1 MCKPR
6 FRYSS
11 MERRRFGQTDMNVTV
26 LGFGGSEIGN
36 ASAELVD
43 RLLNSALDAGINV
56 IDTAECYEQSEEL
69 IGKVASKR
77 RHEFFLFT
85 KCGHPRGVGSQDW
98 SRASILESIQRSLQR
113 LQTDRVDLI
122 QLHGASEAVM
132 KGGDAIAAL
141 ETARE
146 KGLVRY
152 IGYSGDSQSARYAVE
167 CGAFDALQ
175 TSISLADQEAI
186 ALTLP
191 VAREKKMGVIAK
203 RPLANVAWKTAHRPI
218 KSYHHQYWERLRK
231 LHYDFINDGSIEESV
246 ATALRFTLS
255 VPGVHTAIVGTTKPE
270 RWDQNAK
277 MIADELLPEAQF
289 QAIRERWDDV
299 APKTWIG
306 QP

>member
-1 MCKPR
+1 
-6 FRYSS
+6 
-11 MERRRFGQTDMNVTV
+11 
-26 LGFGGSEIGN
+26 
-36 ASAELVD
+36 
-43 RLLNSALDAGINV
+43 
-56 IDTAECYEQSEEL
+56 
-69 IGKVASKR
+69 
-77 RHEFFLFT
+77 
-85 KCGHPRGVGSQDW
+85 
-98 SRASILESIQRSLQR
+98 
-113 LQTDRVDLI
+113 
-122 QLHGASEAVM
+122 
-132 KGGDAIAAL
+132 
-141 ETARE
+141 
-146 KGLVRY
+146 
-152 IGYSGDSQSARYAVE
+152 
-167 CGAFDALQ
+167 
-175 TSISLADQEAI
+175 
-186 ALTLP
+186 
-191 VAREKKMGVIAK
+191 MGVIAK

>member
-1 MCKPR
+1 
-6 FRYSS
+6 
-11 MERRRFGQTDMNVTV
+11 MEKRRLGQTDMNVTV
-26 LGFGGSEIGN
+26 LGFGGSDIGHAN
-36 ASAELVD
+36 AELVD
-43 RLLNSALDAGINV
+43 RLLKSALDAGINV
-56 IDTAECYEQSEEL
+56 IDTAECYEQSEEF
-69 IGKVASKR
+69 IGKAARKR
-77 RHEFFLFT
+77 RDQFFLFT
-85 KCGHPRGVGSQDW
+85 KCGRPRGVGSQDW
-98 SRASILESIQRSLQR
+98 SRESILDSVRRSLQR
-113 LQTDRVDLI
+113 LQTDCLDLI

-132 KGGDAIAAL
+132 KLGDAIAAL

-146 KGLVRY
+146 KGLARY

-191 VAREKKMGVIAK
+191 LARAKNMGVIAK

-218 KSYHHQYWERLRK
+218 NSYHQQYWERLRK
-231 LHYDFINDGSIEESV
+231 LSYDFINDCPFEESV
-246 ATALRFTLS
+246 ATALRFPLS

-277 MIADELLPEAQF
+277 MIAHGPLSEVEF
-289 QAIRERWDDV
+289 EAIRERWEDV
-299 APKTWIG
+299 APKSWIG

>member
-1 MCKPR
+1 
-6 FRYSS
+6 
-11 MERRRFGQTDMNVTV
+11 MEQRRFGQTDMNVTV

-43 RLLNSALDAGINV
+43 RLLKSALDAGINV

-69 IGKVASKR
+69 IGKTASKR
-77 RHEFFLFT
+77 RDGLFLFT

-98 SRASILESIQRSLQR
+98 SRESILDSVQRSLKR
-113 LQTDRVDLI
+113 LQTDHLDLI
-122 QLHGASEAVM
+122 QLHGASEAIM
-132 KGGDAIAAL
+132 RGGDAIAAL
-141 ETARE
+141 ETARD

-175 TSISLADQEAI
+175 TSISLADQEAVT
-186 ALTLP
+186 LTLP
-191 VAREKKMGVIAK
+191 RARERNMGVIAK

-231 LHYDFINDGSIEESV
+231 LHYDFIYDCTIEESV
-246 ATALRFTLS
+246 ATALRFTLT
-255 VPGVHTAIVGTTKPE
+255 VPGVHTAIIGTTKAE

-277 MIADELLPEAQF
+277 MIAHGPLTEADF
-289 QAIRERWDDV
+289 DAIRERWDDV

>member
-1 MCKPR
+1 MTKV
-6 FRYSS
+6 
-11 MERRRFGQTDMNVTV
+11 EKRRLGQTDMNVTV
-26 LGFGGSEIGN
+26 LGFGGSDIGN
-36 ASAELVD
+36 ASVELVD
-43 RLLNSALDAGINV
+43 RLLKSALDAGINV

-69 IGKVASKR
+69 IGKAASKR
-77 RHEFFLFT
+77 RDELFLFT

-98 SRASILESIQRSLQR
+98 SRESILDSVQRSLKR
-113 LQTDRVDLI
+113 LQTDHLDLI
-122 QLHGASEAVM
+122 QLHGASETVM
-132 KGGDAIAAL
+132 KNGDAIAAL
-141 ETARE
+141 ETARD
-146 KGLVRY
+146 KGLARY

-186 ALTLP
+186 TLTLP
-191 VAREKKMGVIAK
+191 LAHKKNMGVIAK

-231 LHYDFINDGSIEESV
+231 LDYDFIDDGTIEESV
-246 ATALRFTLS
+246 ATALRFTLT
-255 VPGVHTAIVGTTKPE
+255 VLGVHTAIVGTAKPE

-277 MIADELLPEAQF
+277 MIALGPLTEADF
-289 QAIRERWDDV
+289 DAIRERWDDV